1 MRFLGLG
8 LSDRVPD
15 AKTIWMFRER
25 LTRAG
30 AIDRLFRRFD
40 AARGGD
46 ALRFAYCWAPCR
58 SKLGTSINQA
68 S

>member
-25 LTRAG
+25 LTRVG
-30 AIDRLFRRFD
+30 AIDGLFRRFEATIR
-40 AARGGD
+40 AAGYIAMSGQ
-46 ALRFAYCWAPCR
+46 
-58 SKLGTSINQA
+58 LGTSIYLAN
-68 S
+68 SRSL